1 MALQTI
7 WIALAGSVLISP
19 LVPLLQRMAEHGRL
33 REPASPGRPAQR
45 SRAARLF
52 TAFRRWTL
60 PKRRF
65 VDFYATGG
73 ACVAAAWRLLEA
85 RPAAL
90 YVIMGHSNAAM
101 PLDWR
106 CRLTFALVAGHLARR
121 ALECSF
127 IVRYGDARMHI
138 AAYCLGVGHY
148 AMMALSLLLDGASA
162 HPGRSISLWRT
173 LLGCGLFVV
182 ASAVQH
188 HAARTLASIRRGGG
202 SGGAAAAKYGVPQGG
217 AFALLTSPHLS
228 AEVAIYAALA
238 IVAGPRLPSLRYIAV
253 WVTCNQAVS
262 ARAARRWYLRTFP
275 AEFPSERWV
284 LFPFVW

>member
-1 MALQTI
+1 MSLLIRTV
-7 WIALAGSVLISP
+7 WLSLAGAVLISP
-19 LVPLLQRMAEHGRL
+19 LVPVLQRMAQHGRL
-33 REPASPGRPAQR
+33 REPASPGRAAPL

-52 TAFRRWTL
+52 TAFRRWTV

-90 YVIMGHSNAAM
+90 YVVMGRSNAAV
-101 PLDWR
+101 PLDWC
-106 CRLTFALVAGHLARR
+106 CRLTLALVAGHLARR

-127 IVRYGDARMHI
+127 IVVYADARMHI

-148 AMMALSLLLDGASA
+148 VLLAISLLLDGASA
-162 HPGRSISLWRT
+162 HAGRALSPWRA
-173 LLGCGLFVV
+173 LVGCALFAA

-188 HAARTLASIRRGGG
+188 SAARTLARIRRGGE
-202 SGGAAAAKYGVPQGG
+202 ATAKYGVPQGG
-217 AFALLTSPHLS
+217 SFALLTSPHLS
-228 AEVAIYAALA
+228 AEVGIYAALVV
-238 IVAGPRLPSLRYIAV
+238 VAGPRLPSLRYIAA

-262 ARAARRWYLRTFP
+262 ARAARKWYLRTFP

-284 LFPFVW
+284 LLPFVW